1 MVRDLGRMC
10 QYKQNS
16 YTMKITSKAVADGE
30 SFGKSC
36 EQMPVCY
43 YVNVWF
49 LQGLHAFRINSKG
62 DCQQSQGSHCSSPS
76 VGIIYSLILHAG
88 MLN

>member
-1 MVRDLGRMC
+1 
-10 QYKQNS
+10 
-16 YTMKITSKAVADGE
+16 MKITSKAVADGE

-62 DCQQSQGSHCSSPS
+62 DCQQSQGRHAKL
-76 VGIIYSLILHAG
+76 VLLIRILLLIKQAKLG
-88 MLN
+88 TGESFLEIQ